1 MKMRLLI
8 VLFSLLFALPV
19 VAASSPPNVTDFSVD
34 AAGRQQLVD
43 DLLRELDKNYV
54 FPELL
59 ARHRAE
65 LVRRWSAPA
74 LTRLTS
80 AKAIAKAMDDD
91 LRELF
96 HDQHLGIRLPRDDR
110 PPPPMKEPTPAEMA
124 AMEKQLASEHFG
136 IVRAEVLE
144 GNIGYL
150 KIDSFAPAEF
160 AGTQR
165 AVVDAMSFVGDTSAL
180 ILDLRDNHGGDGE
193 TVALLMSYLL
203 DSKRLLLNEYYR
215 PSNTRHE
222 DWTRDSV
229 PGRRYG
235 ERRPLWVLTSGET
248 FSAGEELA
256 YDVQTLKR
264 GETVGETTGGGA
276 NHNMFAL
283 VGKRFLTSI
292 PIGTVKSPVTGTN
305 WEGVGVKPQL
315 PATSAKALEVALA
328 AARHAVARPAQA
340 R

>member
-1 MKMRLLI
+1 
-8 VLFSLLFALPV
+8 
-19 VAASSPPNVTDFSVD
+19 
-34 AAGRQQLVD
+34 
-43 DLLRELDKNYV
+43 
-54 FPELL
+54 
-59 ARHRAE
+59 
-65 LVRRWSAPA
+65 
-74 LTRLTS
+74 
-80 AKAIAKAMDDD
+80 MDDD

-96 HDQHLGIRLPRDDR
+96 HDPHLGVRVPRDDR
-110 PPPPMKEPTPAEMA
+110 PAPPMKEPTPSEMA
-124 AMEKQLASEHFG
+124 AMEKQMATEHFG

-180 ILDLRDNHGGDGE
+180 ILDLRDNHGGDGA

-203 DSKRLLLNEYYR
+203 DTKRLLLNEYYR
-215 PSNTRHE
+215 PSNSAHE
-222 DWTRDSV
+222 DWTSDRV

-235 ERRPLWVLTSGET
+235 EKRPLWVLTSGET

-264 GETVGETTGGGA
+264 GDIVGETTGGGA
-276 NHNMFAL
+276 NHNMFAV

-305 WEGVGVKPQL
+305 WEGVGVKPVL
-315 PATSAKALEVALA
+315 AVPSAKALEVALA
-328 AARHAVARPAQA
+328 AARRAVATPAQA
-340 R
+340 RSHHP